1 MKSSNVLLT
10 LWCLVIFGVVFAAVF
25 FFVRARQQEDVRPP
39 APVQIGTKSPLT
51 KGTPTGKP
59 PQTQPRSGRPAKAP
73 VIQQIRGR
81 VTDAESKGLV
91 GVAVT
96 LLPPAKAPPPPPAKD
111 LAEVRRV
118 ALIIDIAREDAALP
132 RPVAAWVEAPAVDP
146 SRFEGAPITTAV
158 TAEDGSYFLEV
169 PRTVQGPFRVVA
181 RSETL
186 GSASRSGVSVGTMDC
201 DLQIATAGV
210 VTGAVTSEASGGP
223 VASCRLVFSAADREW
238 AAVTDADGAF
248 RIEDMPAGRYSIRA
262 GAPGFV
268 PVLDQE
274 IAVIRS
280 EPVKIRLPRGTT
292 MRVRAVLPTE
302 VSGQRPEDG
311 SPVADCEIVALEETS
326 YAYFIGKTN
335 SNGIVEFPGI
345 PAGVWLVNGRGPG
358 VIPVTEE
365 RIVVRA
371 ADAAADVLLEFEAA
385 VDTPLT
391 VVDEEGQPVAGVEFY
406 AGTPDEEFD
415 TLDSEK
421 LPGAT
426 DDRGNYKFPFEF
438 MGRRARVFGFKKGY
452 AILAIAPEDYSA
464 GEGIRVTARKGV
476 KISGVVRTP
485 DGKPIP
491 GAIVSFTVVPPE
503 SAADF
508 FSDAVA
514 RIVAGPDGRYEF
526 THIPVGWQTTVEAE
540 TLEGQYSDESEDV
553 EPTKDVELNFTID
566 LETKITA
573 VEMPGTAPKTP
584 AGSGDK

>member
-39 APVQIGTKSPLT
+39 APVQVGTKSPGG
-51 KGTPTGKP
+51 KGGTPTGKP
-59 PQTQPRSGRPAKAP
+59 PQTPPRSGKAP
-73 VIQQIRGR
+73 RTPVVQQIRGR
-81 VTDAESKGLV
+81 VTDAESKALV
-91 GVAVT
+91 GVSLT

-118 ALIIDIAREDAALP
+118 ALIIDIAREGAELP
-132 RPVAAWVEAPAVDP
+132 RPVSAWVEAPAVDP
-146 SRFEGAPITTAV
+146 SRFEGTPITTAT
-158 TAEDGSYFLEV
+158 TAEDGSYVLEV

-181 RSETL
+181 RSESL

-210 VTGAVTSEASGGP
+210 VTGVVSSEASGGP
-223 VASCRLVFSAADREW
+223 VASCRLVFAAADREW
-238 AAVTDADGAF
+238 SAVTDGEGAF

-262 GAPGFV
+262 GAAGFV

-292 MRVRAVLPTE
+292 MRVRAVLPGET
-302 VSGQRPEDG
+302 SQRPEDG
-311 SPVADCEIVALEETS
+311 SPVADCEVVVLEETS
-326 YAYFIGKTN
+326 YAYFVGKTN
-335 SNGIVEFPGI
+335 SNGIVEFPGV

-371 ADAAADVLLEFEAA
+371 ADAGADVLLEFEAA
-385 VDTPLT
+385 VDTPIT
-391 VVDEEGQPVAGVEFY
+391 VVDEEGQPVGGVEFY

-438 MGRRARVFGFKKGY
+438 MGRRARIYGFKRGY
-452 AILAIAPEDYSA
+452 AMLAIAPEDYAA
-464 GEGIRVTARKGV
+464 GEPMRVVARKAV

-491 GAIVSFTVVPPE
+491 GAIVTFTIIPPE

-508 FSDAVA
+508 NSDAIA

-526 THIPVGWQTTVEAE
+526 THAPIGWQTTVEAE

-553 EPTKDVELNFTID
+553 EPTQDVELNFTID

-573 VEMPGTAPKTP
+573 IEMPGAAPQTP
-584 AGSGDK
+584 GGGR